1 MFTFLLP
8 KKSMLTDP
16 KINKYIMERD
26 YKLGLYNKRASGIV
40 IKQSGETNENIVVNN
55 SGFFIILAS
64 FTSFCYYFFFRKSLV
79 TN

>member
-40 IKQSGETNENIVVNN
+40 IKTDDTTENIVVNN

-64 FTSFCYYFFFRKSLV
+64 FTSFCYYFFFRKSSV